1 MHKFFG
7 AVVIWIGIALWAGIG
22 AGLAQPSENGL
33 RPIATTTPYSSSAST
48 PSSAAATRYFLPVVA
63 QLQHAA
69 LPTSLPTP
77 TAVPEGTATPAAT
90 SIAVNRRS
98 PLGTNLPKLT
108 NWEMLWTLDQAPLA
122 GEWLTQCDESCGY
135 TWNTGEQEQL
145 VLDSDGWVISF
156 GNNPARRF
164 THVALAYFNGGAS
177 VVPAGDWTVLYEGE
191 ATVDYGFSPFVTEI
205 HRAPGRDVLRISPSD
220 DDTLLRIRIS
230 DINPNNHLRNLHLIP
245 PGGICDNDPFLY
257 AENAADC
264 GAGTFQSFVDV
275 YPNVRFHPLMLQA
288 LQHYQVLRFMQ
299 WQGIVDDLEAK
310 PWEERSLLG
319 DAFWGTGWG
328 VSPPIELIFE
338 LSNLLHA
345 DPWVHLPF
353 WADDSYTRRFA
364 ELAFSQLDPARNLYL
379 EYANEVWNNAYP
391 YSLYGSQI
399 EEWAQ
404 QRWPNVFHSDGS
416 PASGYTKRMNF
427 VGMRSAQIC
436 AIWHEVWGAAA
447 ERLRC
452 IMPGGPWEFPAHEAL
467 SCPFYAAETGK
478 PNCAEQM
485 WAVAAAPYFG
495 GYLDDNDNAAG
506 GFFDQLAAW
515 ASSGPAGLDSLF
527 QELRTGAL
535 LNGPD
540 FADQGALAAAAEVM
554 RANQTVADEFDLALV
569 SYEGGQHLTP
579 LSGPGTSC
587 SAWNDAPGCAPYRA
601 IQELFVAA
609 NRDPR
614 MGALYT
620 DYLNLWRQSGGTLFV
635 HYTAV
640 SLPSGQYGSWGAK
653 ESVLQADEQAP
664 KYQALRSFIDN
675 NPCWWTGCP
684 PAAPSKIR

>member
-156 GNNPARRF
+156 GNNPAKRF

-205 HRAPGRDVLRISPSD
+205 RRAPGRDVLRISPSD

-275 YPNVRFHPLMLQA
+275 YPNVRFHPLMLQT

-319 DAFWGTGWG
+319 DALWGTGWG

-404 QRWPNVFHSDGS
+404 QRWPNVFHPDGS
-416 PASGYTKRMNF
+416 PFSGYTKRMNF

-515 ASSGPAGLDSLF
+515 ASSGPAGLDSSAMKAAS
-527 QELRTGAL
+527 TS
-535 LNGPD
+535 PPS
-540 FADQGALAAAAEVM
+540 LAPA
-554 RANQTVADEFDLALV
+554 
-569 SYEGGQHLTP
+569 
-579 LSGPGTSC
+579 
-587 SAWNDAPGCAPYRA
+587 
-601 IQELFVAA
+601 
-609 NRDPR
+609 
-614 MGALYT
+614 
-620 DYLNLWRQSGGTLFV
+620 
-635 HYTAV
+635 
-640 SLPSGQYGSWGAK
+640 
-653 ESVLQADEQAP
+653 
-664 KYQALRSFIDN
+664 
-675 NPCWWTGCP
+675 P
-684 PAAPSKIR
+684 PAAHGTTPQAAPPTARSKNSLSPPTATPAWVPSTQTISICGGSPAAHFLSTTQRSRCLADSTDPGAPKRACSKPTNRPPNTRRCAVSSTTTPVGGQDVRQRPHPKSVDFSLFNPKGLHLCENLP

>member
-1 MHKFFG
+1 VHKFFG
-7 AVVIWIGIALWAGIG
+7 TVVIWIGLGTALWVGSG
-22 AGLAQPSENGL
+22 ASLAYSSENDFRL
-33 RPIATTTPYSSSAST
+33 AATTTPYPKVST
-48 PSSAAATRYFLPVVA
+48 HSSAAATRYFLPVVA
-63 QLQHAA
+63 QVQNTP
-69 LPTSLPTP
+69 LPTTSP
-77 TAVPEGTATPAAT
+77 TALPEGTATPAA
-90 SIAVNRRS
+90 NGRS

-108 NWEMLWTLDQAPLA
+108 SWEMLWTLDQAPLA

-177 VVPAGDWTVLYEGE
+177 VVPAGEWTVLYEGE
-191 ATVDYGFSPFVTEI
+191 ATVDYDFSPFVTEI
-205 HRAPGRDVLRISPSD
+205 HRAPGRDVLRISPSG

-230 DINPNNHLRNLHLIP
+230 DINPDNHLRNLHLIP
-245 PGGICDNDPFLY
+245 PGGICDNNLFVY
-257 AENAADC
+257 AENAASC
-264 GAGTFQSFVDV
+264 GAGIFQSFVDV
-275 YPNVRFHPLMLQA
+275 YANVRFHPLMLQA

-310 PWEERSLLG
+310 PWEERSLPS
-319 DAFWGTGWG
+319 DALWGTGWG
-328 VSPPIELIFE
+328 VSPPLELIME

-345 DPWVHLPF
+345 DPWVHIPF
-353 WADDSYTRRFA
+353 WADDSYVRHFA
-364 ELAFSQLDPARNLYL
+364 ELALSQLAPTRTLYL

-404 QRWPNVFHSDGS
+404 QRWPDAIYPDGS
-416 PASGYTKRMNF
+416 SVFGYTKRMN
-427 VGMRSAQIC
+427 
-436 AIWHEVWGAAA
+436 
-447 ERLRC
+447 
-452 IMPGGPWEFPAHEAL
+452 
-467 SCPFYAAETGK
+467 
-478 PNCAEQM
+478 
-485 WAVAAAPYFG
+485 AVAAAPYFG

-506 GFFDQLAAW
+506 GFFEQLAAW
-515 ASSGPAGLDSLF
+515 ASSGPAGLDALF

-554 RANQTVADEFDLALV
+554 RANKTVADEFDLALV

-601 IQELFVAA
+601 IQELFIAA

-653 ESVLQADEQAP
+653 ESVLQPDEQAP

-684 PAAPSKIR
+684 PATLPTTR